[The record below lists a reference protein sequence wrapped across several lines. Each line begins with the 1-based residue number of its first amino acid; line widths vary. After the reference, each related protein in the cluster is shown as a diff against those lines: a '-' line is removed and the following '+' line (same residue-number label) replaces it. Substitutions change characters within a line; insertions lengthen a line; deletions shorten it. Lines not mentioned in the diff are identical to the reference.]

1 MRCQLLSTSLSLCE
15 QVHKVVVMDNLTWSY
30 VGPLDQP
37 QPTSQPDSGEDQ
49 TSDSEGPLTQTL
61 VIAVSCLTFA
71 LALLCVLLCCV
82 CTSSRRRRR
91 NHFYSRCEPRDGRVL
106 SRSV

>member
-1 MRCQLLSTSLSLCE
+1 MTRQLPSTSLSLCE

-30 VGPLDQP
+30 IGLLDQP
-37 QPTSQPDSGEDQ
+37 QPPSQPDNPEDQ
-49 TSDSEGPLTQTL
+49 TGDSEGPLTQTL
-61 VIAVSCLTFA
+61 VIAVSCLTSA

-82 CTSSRRRRR
+82 CSSSRRRRR

-106 SRSV
+106 SRNV